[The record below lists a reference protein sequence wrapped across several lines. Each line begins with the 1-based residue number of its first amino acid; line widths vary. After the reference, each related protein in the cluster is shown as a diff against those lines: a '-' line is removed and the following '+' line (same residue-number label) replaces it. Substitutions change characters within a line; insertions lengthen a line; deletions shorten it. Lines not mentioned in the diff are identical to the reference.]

1 MGKRKIAVLGG
12 GMGSLSAV
20 FWLTRDPAWQEKFE
34 ITIYQLGWRLGGK
47 AASGRQ
53 SEDFDRSTEHGF
65 HVLLGFYDNTF
76 LAMKECYQELGRDP
90 DAPLAEF
97 AALTPDDEQFDPRRY
112 ALTRHHDL
120 QIAQPFQ
127 GNIYFIP
134 FNLPGNGLI
143 PGDGTYVDVWSG
155 FDLAF
160 DTLLKIIEG
169 TVFDIGT
176 EPEAKKVH
184 ESLLK
189 RIEDG
194 FQHVVSFVETE
205 FDRLL
210 SLPLPIEAA
219 RALWEFLKEQRTLGR
234 AVRKLELLLVELIK
248 SYVRHSWNRNKSAI
262 QTDWPSYRNWI
273 LGDMLA
279 ANICGFLTDELLTRG
294 FDVVNHV
301 NYVDWWMSHAAV
313 PEGSLITVNSSLG
326 KFPYDLVFG
335 YRNGDT
341 LSAPGPGKP
350 YRGSPD
356 MEAGTMLRGL
366 VHFLIA
372 YKGAPEWL
380 PQAGCGEVL
389 VAPMY
394 QVLKRRGVRFEFF
407 CNVKSLHLD
416 AGRGAIERITLERQ
430 ATVKSG
436 EYQPLFDVKGLPCW
450 PAKPFFEQLVEG
462 EQLKSRDINLESWWT
477 PWKGP
482 PEELTQGTDFDDIL
496 LGIPVGAL
504 PYICGELIEASPA
517 WRDMIEHVLTNRPTV
532 LEAWFDQTL
541 EEMGWP
547 YGTING
553 DIGTEPFNLQT
564 SMNQVIGKERWPAD
578 VAPGALVYY
587 SGICPDDPHQPPPPD
602 PLYPPAQHAALR
614 ETAIEFLS
622 RHARVYCPHTWKDGA
637 FDWRAL
643 SSVKNPA
650 LEGPQRI
657 DAQYWRV
664 NIDPSE
670 RYVLSVTG
678 SSKYR
683 LAAGG
688 SGFEN
693 LYLTGDWIQ
702 TGINAGCMEATFTS
716 GLEASRA
723 ISGAPGQMR
732 GERDWRVPAAPVTAG
747 AET

>member
-20 FWLTRDPAWQEKFE
+20 FWLTRDPAWRDKFE
-34 ITIYQLGWRLGGK
+34 VTVYQLGWRLGGK

-53 SEDFDRSTEHGF
+53 PENFDRSVEHGF
-65 HVLLGFYDNTF
+65 HVLLGFYDNVF
-76 LAMKECYQELGRDP
+76 LAMTECYRELNRDP

-97 AALTPDDEQFDPRRY
+97 AAATPDDEQFYPRRY
-112 ALTRHHDL
+112 ALMRHHDL

-127 GNIYFIP
+127 GAIHFIP

-143 PGDGTYVDVWSG
+143 PGDGTIVDIWSV

-160 DTLLKIIEG
+160 DTLLKLIEG
-169 TVFDIGT
+169 TLFDIGT
-176 EPEAKKVH
+176 EPEPQEAH
-184 ESLLK
+184 QTLLK

-194 FQHVVSFVETE
+194 FEHAIEFIETE

-210 SLPLPIEAA
+210 SLPLPLEAA
-219 RALWEFLKEQRTLGR
+219 RALWNFLKKQRALGK
-234 AVRKLELLLVELIK
+234 VIRKLELLLVDLIK
-248 SYVRHSWNRNKSAI
+248 RYVRHAWSRHKFAI
-262 QTDWPSYRNWI
+262 DTEWTSYRNWI
-273 LGDMLA
+273 LGDMLSA
-279 ANICGFLTDELLTRG
+279 HICGILTDELLTRG
-294 FDVVNHV
+294 FDAVNHL

-313 PEGSLITVNSSLG
+313 PEGALVTVASSLG
-326 KFPYDLVFG
+326 QFPYDLVFG

-341 LSAPGPGKP
+341 QSPAGPGKP

-366 VHFLIA
+366 FHFMVA

-380 PQAGCGEVL
+380 PTAGCGEVL

-407 CNVKSLHLD
+407 TNVKSLHLD
-416 AGRGAIERITLERQ
+416 SDRRKIQRITVERQ

-450 PAKPFFEQLVEG
+450 PYKPFFDQLIEG
-462 EQLKSRDINLESWWT
+462 EQLRREGVNLESWWT
-477 PWKGP
+477 SWKGKT
-482 PEELTQGTDFDDIL
+482 EELTLGTDFDEVL
-496 LGIPVGAL
+496 LGISIGAL
-504 PYICGELIEASPA
+504 PYICGELIEASTA
-517 WRDMIEHVLTNRPTV
+517 WRDMIDHVLTNRPTV
-532 LEAWFDQTL
+532 LQAWFDQTL
-541 EEMGWP
+541 EKMGWP

-553 DIGTEPFNLQT
+553 DIGAEPFNLQT
-564 SMNQVIGKERWPAD
+564 SMNQLLPREDWPAGA
-578 VAPGALVYY
+578 APGALIYY
-587 SGICPDDPHQPPPPD
+587 SGIFPDDPRQPAPPD
-602 PLYPPAQHAALR
+602 PQYPPTQHEALR
-614 ETAIEFLS
+614 KVAIQFLE
-622 RHARVYCPHTWKDGA
+622 RYARVYCPQAANKDG
-637 FDWRAL
+637 FDWHAL
-643 SSVKNPA
+643 SSVKDPA
-650 LEGPQRI
+650 LQGPERI
-657 DAQYWRV
+657 EAQYWRV

-683 LAAGG
+683 LTAGG

-693 LYLTGDWIQ
+693 LFLAGDWIE
-702 TGINAGCMEATFTS
+702 TGINAGCMEATFSS

-723 ISGAPGQMR
+723 ISNAPGHIR
-732 GERDWRVPAAPVTAG
+732 GERDWRIPAAPISRG